1 MTAIKQRIEVILM
14 VTSPLVPL
22 EFSAWTPRVG
32 IVYTHVFESQLG
44 PRFQAI
50 SFTFWLGPVQ
60 DFLGRLQR
68 APEVLVLAPH
78 RVLQDAQSWVHHG
91 HETGLGGCLNLG
103 RPEPFQRL

>member
-1 MTAIKQRIEVILM
+1 M

-50 SFTFWLGPVQ
+50 SFTLRLGPIQ
-60 DFLGRLQR
+60 HLFGCLKS

-91 HETGLGGCLNLG
+91 PETGLGGCLNLG